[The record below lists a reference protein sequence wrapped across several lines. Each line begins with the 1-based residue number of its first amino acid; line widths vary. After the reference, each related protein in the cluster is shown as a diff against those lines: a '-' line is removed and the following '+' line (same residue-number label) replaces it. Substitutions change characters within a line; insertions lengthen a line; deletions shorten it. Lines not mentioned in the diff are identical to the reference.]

1 MAQNAVFRYFCR
13 FKRNYGLLFFLTLLL
28 LPSACLTREEYSA
41 EDVQALIDK
50 EVEERVSAYTRI
62 KIDGC
67 RDELLK
73 EANRLA
79 DSILIAEAF
88 FERDTTQRPL
98 KPEKPEKPAFK
109 ISKDTTPI
117 KPLFDRKK
125 LLEGE
130 KNPPG
135 ETENGV
141 PENYIFKISI

>member
-1 MAQNAVFRYFCR
+1 MAQNAIFKSFCR
-13 FKRNYGLLFFLTLLL
+13 CKGKYSPLFYLFLLL

-50 EVEERVSAYTRI
+50 EVEDRVSTYTRI
-62 KIDGC
+62 KKDAC

-125 LLEGE
+125 LLEGD
-130 KNPPG
+130 KNTTQ
-135 ETENGV
+135 ETENRR
-141 PENYIFKISI
+141 

>member
-1 MAQNAVFRYFCR
+1 MAQNTSFRYFYC
-13 FKRNYGLLFFLTLLL
+13 FKGNYRPLFYLVLLL
-28 LPSACLTREEYSA
+28 LPSACLTREEYNA

-50 EVEERVSAYTRI
+50 EVEERVNAYTRI
-62 KIDGC
+62 KQDGC

-125 LLEGE
+125 LLEGD
-130 KNPPG
+130 KNTTQ
-135 ETENGV
+135 ETENRR
-141 PENYIFKISI
+141 

>member
-1 MAQNAVFRYFCR
+1 MAQNDI
-13 FKRNYGLLFFLTLLL
+13 FKSFYRCKGKYSPILYLFLLL

-50 EVEERVSAYTRI
+50 EVEDRVNTYTRI
-62 KIDGC
+62 KKDAC

-98 KPEKPEKPAFK
+98 KPEKPEKPTFK

-130 KNPPG
+130 KNSSREP
-135 ETENGV
+135 ENGQ
-141 PENYIFKISI
+141 